1 MKQRGVVCTANPINN
16 IKDKDIS
23 FGEESKGKIS
33 SVNLKKNYLGIA
45 VKDGSDL
52 LIEESE
58 LHGNKFDIS
67 VFRKKYEFGEARL
80 VMKKSNKLKNLKA
93 LIGKNN
99 NFLYDE
105 LFEINKVK
113 NEFIYNLFLN

>member
-67 VFRKKYEFGEARL
+67 VFRKKYEFGEVRL

>member
-1 MKQRGVVCTANPINN
+1 M
-16 IKDKDIS
+16 
-23 FGEESKGKIS
+23 
-33 SVNLKKNYLGIA
+33 GIA

-67 VFRKKYEFGEARL
+67 VFRKKYEFGEVRL

>member
-1 MKQRGVVCTANPINN
+1 VKQRGVVCTANPINN

-67 VFRKKYEFGEARL
+67 VFRKKYEFGEVRL